1 MAGKEIRNSLHEFA
15 TSSPIFSVSL
25 SFPRLS
31 FYSCLITY
39 CSLEIWSIR
48 SSSSFANVVCPTIP
62 ILLNI
67 CSGLDAPIS
76 TLVTSLSFNSQES
89 AICGRLCPLSFAR
102 ASSFLIFSI
111 FSGVMSDAWRNLPSL
126 ATRLSAGIPL
136 MYFLITFP
144 VPED

>member
-1 MAGKEIRNSLHEFA
+1 MSSQLLHRSFLFHYLFPASLLFLLDHLLLFGDLVDQ
-15 TSSPIFSVSL
+15 IQF
-25 SFPRLS
+25 F
-31 FYSCLITY
+31 
-39 CSLEIWSIR
+39 
-48 SSSSFANVVCPTIP
+48 FANVVCPTIP